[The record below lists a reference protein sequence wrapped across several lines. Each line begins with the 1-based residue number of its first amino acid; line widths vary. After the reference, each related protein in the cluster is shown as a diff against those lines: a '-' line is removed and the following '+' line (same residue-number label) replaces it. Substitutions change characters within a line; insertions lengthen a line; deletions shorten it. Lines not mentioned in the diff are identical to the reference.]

1 MIITLPAPSK
11 KWKQGIKL
19 FLKIAIT
26 IICIAYIS
34 QKIDFKKLSGI
45 VSRTEPVWIGLGVM
59 AFMLSKLLSSFR
71 LNIYFKNIDIHLSQ
85 WKNIRLYWLGMFYN
99 LFLPGSIGGDAYK
112 VVRLSKEYNTAYR
125 KTAAAVLLDRFSGLV
140 ALGLLLG
147 IFWVIVFNGG
157 QYSGWVIA
165 GMLLM
170 IPCFYIVVKVFFP
183 SFIPGFW
190 QTFAWGMAVQILQVV
205 AMFCIL
211 RSLNIHQQMGVYTLI
226 FLASSVMAV
235 LPFTIGGLGARE
247 LVFVWGAQW
256 FLLDNTVSVTASA
269 LFYAITVI
277 SSSFGLPFIFF
288 DPLQDRKETT
298 APLTYDA
305 TTAA

>member
-19 FLKIAIT
+19 ALKIAIT
-26 IICIAYIS
+26 VICLVYIS
-34 QKIDFKKLSGI
+34 QKIDFKKLSAAILHTQPLWI
-45 VSRTEPVWIGLGVM
+45 VLGVM
-59 AFMLSKLLSSFR
+59 AFMLSKLFSSFR
-71 LNIYFKNIDIHLSQ
+71 LNIYFSNINLQLSQ
-85 WKNIRLYWLGMFYN
+85 WKNIKLYWLGMFYN

-112 VVRLSKEYNTAYR
+112 VVRLSKDYNITYR
-125 KTAAAVLLDRFSGLV
+125 KTAAAVLLDRFSGLA

-147 IFWVIVFNGG
+147 IFWVAVFNGG
-157 QYSGWVIA
+157 NYSGWIIA
-165 GMLLM
+165 GMALM
-170 IPCFYIVVKVFFP
+170 IPCFYFAIKIFFP
-183 SFIPGFW
+183 SFISSFW
-190 QTFAWGMAVQILQVV
+190 PTFAWGMAVQVLQVA
-205 AMFCIL
+205 AMYCIL
-211 RSLNIHQQMGVYTLI
+211 RSLNIHQHMEAYTLI

-269 LFYAITVI
+269 LFYAITVV

-288 DPLQDRKETT
+288 DPLQNSGEDVT
-298 APLTYDA
+298 ARQAYDA
-305 TTAA
+305 AS